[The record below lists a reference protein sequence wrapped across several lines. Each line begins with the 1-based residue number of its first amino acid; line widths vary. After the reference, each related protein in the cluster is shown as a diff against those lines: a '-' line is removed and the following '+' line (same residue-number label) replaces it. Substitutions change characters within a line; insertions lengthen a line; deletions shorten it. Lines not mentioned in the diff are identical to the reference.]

1 MKNDTPFKGLSRRS
15 FIARAT
21 GAVTLPIL
29 FNGLPLQAFDGPV
42 LHDLYNVE
50 TESDRVLVLVQ
61 LNGGNDGL
69 NTVIPLD
76 DYATYARLR
85 PNIAIPEKSALTLTS
100 GAGLHPNMTGMQQ
113 LWEEKKLGIIQGVS
127 YPNPNLS
134 HFRSTDIWMSASASN
149 VNETTGWLGRYLNM
163 EYPNYPVGFP
173 NATMPD
179 PIAIQ
184 MAAVVGLTLTG
195 LEHQSMG
202 IALQDPETFYRLVS
216 GTDAPGT
223 DLPST
228 KLAAANVTYVRE
240 VQTKSMQFS
249 TVIKAAADK
258 AKNIETYPT
267 GNRLADQLKIVARLI
282 AGGLKTRVYVVQ
294 LGGFDTHAG
303 QTDATEPTMGTHANL
318 LQQVSAA
325 MTTFQR
331 DIEKLGV
338 AERVIAMTF
347 SEFGR
352 RSFANESYGTDHGT
366 SAPMFFLGSLAQDG
380 ITGTSPKL
388 ANLKDGN
395 LETQYD
401 FRQIYASIL
410 EQWFGAEKSVVKQVL
425 FDSFDTVKVIKG
437 QTTSADDTPSV
448 STHVLTLAP
457 VTPNPVRSDATV
469 SYDLRSEGMVHLNL
483 FDNLGLHVATL
494 VNEYQSSGSHSI
506 PLSASPLPSGSYVIE
521 LRMGNERAHQ
531 VMVVAR

>member
-1 MKNDTPFKGLSRRS
+1 MNNDTTFKGLSRRS

-50 TESDRVLVLVQ
+50 AETDRVLVLVQ

-69 NTVIPLD
+69 NTVLPLN
-76 DYATYARLR
+76 DYSTYQKLR
-85 PNIAIPEKSALTLTS
+85 TNIAIPEKSALKLTAD
-100 GAGLHPNMTGMQQ
+100 AGLHPNMTGFQQ
-113 LWEEKKLGIIQGVS
+113 LWGEKKLGVIQGVS

-149 VNETTGWLGRYLNM
+149 VNETTGWLGRYLNL
-163 EYPNYPVGFP
+163 EYPNYPDGFP
-173 NATMPD
+173 NASAPD

-216 GTDAPGT
+216 GTDTPGS

-240 VQTKSMQFS
+240 VQSKSMQFS

-267 GNRLADQLKIVARLI
+267 GNKLADQLKIVARLI

-303 QTDATEPTMGTHANL
+303 QTDSTEPTMGTHANL
-318 LQQVSAA
+318 LEMVSGAL
-325 MTTFQR
+325 TTFQR

-338 AERVIAMTF
+338 ADRVVAMTF

-352 RSFANESYGTDHGT
+352 RANSNESYGTDHGT
-366 SAPMFFLGSLAQDG
+366 SAPMFVLGSLAQDG
-380 ITGTSPKL
+380 IAGTSPNL

-395 LETQYD
+395 LPIQFD
-401 FRQIYASIL
+401 FRQVYASIL
-410 EQWFGAEKSVVKQVL
+410 EQWFGAKKSVVKQVL
-425 FDSFDTVKVIKG
+425 FDNFETVKVIKG
-437 QTTSADDTPSV
+437 QTTSVDDTTSV
-448 STHVLTLAP
+448 STQAFTLAS
-457 VTPNPVRSDATV
+457 VAPNPVRSDASV
-469 SYDLRSEGMVHLNL
+469 SYDLHADGMVHVNL
-483 FDNLGLHVATL
+483 FDNLGLHVTTL
-494 VNEYQSSGSHSI
+494 VSEYQSPGPYTVPI
-506 PLSASPLPSGSYVIE
+506 SASPLPSGSYVVE
-521 LRMGNERAHQ
+521 LRMGNERANQ
-531 VMVVAR
+531 IMLVAR

>member
-1 MKNDTPFKGLSRRS
+1 MKTPTLTKGLSRRS

-21 GAVTLPIL
+21 GAVTLPMIL
-29 FNGLPLQAFDGPV
+29 NGLPLQAFDGPV

-50 TESDRVLVLVQ
+50 AETDRVLVLVQ

-69 NTVIPLD
+69 NTVLPLK
-76 DYATYARLR
+76 DYSTYQKLR
-85 PNIAIPEKSALTLTS
+85 TNIAIPERSGLKLTDE
-100 GAGLHPNMTGMQQ
+100 AALHPSMTGLQE
-113 LWEEKKLGIIQGVS
+113 LWNEQKLGIIQGVS

-149 VNETTGWLGRYLNM
+149 VNETTGWLGRYLNL
-163 EYPNYPVGFP
+163 EYPDYPAGFP

-216 GTDAPGT
+216 GTDAPGS

-228 KLAAANVTYVRE
+228 KLAASNITYVRE
-240 VQTKSMQFS
+240 VQSKSMQFS
-249 TVIKAAADK
+249 AVIKAAADK

-366 SAPMFFLGSLAQDG
+366 SAPMFFLGNLAQDG

-388 ANLKDGN
+388 TGLKDGN

-410 EQWFGAEKSVVKQVL
+410 EQWFGAKKSVVKQVL

-437 QTTSADDTPSV
+437 QTTSVDETPSA
-448 STHVLTLAP
+448 STQAFTLAA
-457 VTPNPVRSDATV
+457 VAPNPVRSDATI
-469 SYDLRSEGMVHLNL
+469 SYDLHTEGLVHMNL

-494 VNEYQSSGSHSI
+494 VSEYQSSGPHSI
-506 PLSASPLPSGSYVIE
+506 PVSASPLPSGSYVIE
-521 LRMGNERAHQ
+521 LRMGNERAHK

>member
-1 MKNDTPFKGLSRRS
+1 MNNNKTSKGLSRRS

-21 GAVTLPIL
+21 GAVTLPVL
-29 FNGLPLQAFDGPV
+29 FNGLPLKAYDGPA

-50 TESDRVLVLVQ
+50 AETDRVLVLVQ

-69 NTVIPLD
+69 NTVLPLN
-76 DYATYARLR
+76 DYSTYQKLR
-85 PNIAIPEKSALTLTS
+85 TNIAIPEKSALKLTT
-100 GAGLHPNMTGMQQ
+100 GAGLHPSMTGMRQ
-113 LWEEKKLGIIQGVS
+113 LWDEKKLGIIQGVS

-149 VNETTGWLGRYLNM
+149 VNETTGWLGRYLNV
-163 EYPNYPVGFP
+163 EYPNYPAGFP

-216 GTDAPGT
+216 GTDTPGS

-228 KLAAANVTYVRE
+228 KLAAANITYVRE
-240 VQTKSMQFS
+240 VQSKSMQFS

-267 GNRLADQLKIVARLI
+267 GNKLADQLKIVARLI

-303 QTDATEPTMGTHANL
+303 QTDSTEPTMGTHANL
-318 LQQVSAA
+318 LEMVSGA
-325 MTTFQR
+325 MTSFQR

-338 AERVIAMTF
+338 ADRVVSMTF

-352 RSFANESYGTDHGT
+352 RANSNESYGTDHGT
-366 SAPMFFLGSLAQDG
+366 SAPMFVLGSMAQDG
-380 ITGTSPKL
+380 ITGTSPNL
-388 ANLKDGN
+388 SNLKDGN
-395 LETQYD
+395 LPIQFD
-401 FRQIYASIL
+401 FRQVYASIL
-410 EQWFGAEKSVVKQVL
+410 EQWFGAKRSVIKQVL
-425 FDSFDTVKVIKG
+425 FDNFETVKVIKG
-437 QTTSADDTPSV
+437 QTTSVDDMPSV
-448 STHVLTLAP
+448 STQAFTLAP
-457 VTPNPVRSDATV
+457 VAPNPVRSDASV
-469 SYDLRSEGMVHLNL
+469 SYDLHAEGMVHVNL

-494 VNEYQSSGSHSI
+494 VSEYQSSGPHTVPI
-506 PLSASPLPSGSYVIE
+506 SASPLPSGSYVVE
-521 LRMGNERAHQ
+521 LRMGNERANQ
-531 VMVVAR
+531 IMVVAR

>member
-1 MKNDTPFKGLSRRS
+1 MKKPTLTKGLSRRS

-21 GAVTLPIL
+21 GAVTLPMIL
-29 FNGLPLQAFDGPV
+29 NGLPLQAFDGPV

-50 TESDRVLVLVQ
+50 AETDRVLVLVQ

-69 NTVIPLD
+69 NTVLPLK
-76 DYATYARLR
+76 DYSTYQKLR
-85 PNIAIPEKSALTLTS
+85 TNIAIPERSALKLTDE
-100 GAGLHPNMTGMQQ
+100 AALHPSMTGLRE
-113 LWEEKKLGIIQGVS
+113 LWNEQKLGIIQGVS

-149 VNETTGWLGRYLNM
+149 VNETTGWLGRYLNL
-163 EYPNYPVGFP
+163 EYPTYPDGFP
-173 NATMPD
+173 NAAMPD

-216 GTDAPGT
+216 GTDAPGS

-228 KLAAANVTYVRE
+228 KLAASNITYVRE
-240 VQTKSMQFS
+240 VQSKSMQFS
-249 TVIKAAADK
+249 AVIKAAADK

-303 QTDATEPTMGTHANL
+303 QTDATEPTKGTHANL
-318 LQQVSAA
+318 LEMVSSA
-325 MTTFQR
+325 MTSFQR
-331 DIEKLGV
+331 DVEKLGV
-338 AERVIAMTF
+338 ADRVVSMTF

-352 RSFANESYGTDHGT
+352 RAFANESYGTDHGT
-366 SAPMFFLGSLAQDG
+366 SAPMFILGSLAQNG
-380 ITGTSPKL
+380 ITGSSPSL
-388 ANLKDGN
+388 TNLTDGN
-395 LETQYD
+395 LKIQYD
-401 FRQIYASIL
+401 FRQVYASIL
-410 EQWFGAEKSVVKQVL
+410 EQWFGAKRSVVKQVL
-425 FDSFDTVKVIKG
+425 FGNFETVTVIKG
-437 QTTSADDTPSV
+437 QTTSVDGEPEGSTQAFTFGAIAPHPVQRDASV
-448 STHVLTLAP
+448 SYQLHQSSV
-457 VTPNPVRSDATV
+457 
-469 SYDLRSEGMVHLNL
+469 VHMNL

-494 VNEYQSSGSHSI
+494 VSGMQDAGSHSI
-506 PLSASPLPSGSYVIE
+506 PVSADTLPSGSYIIE
-521 LRMGNERAHQ
+521 LRVGNERAHK

>member
-1 MKNDTPFKGLSRRS
+1 MNNDTTFKGLSRRS

-50 TESDRVLVLVQ
+50 AETDRVLVLVQ

-69 NTVIPLD
+69 NTVIPLK
-76 DYATYARLR
+76 DYATYQKLR
-85 PNIAIPEKSALTLTS
+85 TNIAIPEKSVLKLTNE
-100 GAGLHPNMTGMQQ
+100 AGLHPTMTGWQE
-113 LWEEKKLGIIQGVS
+113 LWGEKKLGVIQGVS

-163 EYPNYPVGFP
+163 EYPNYPDGFP
-173 NATMPD
+173 NASMPD

-184 MAAVVGLTLTG
+184 LAAVVGLTLTG

-216 GTDAPGT
+216 GTDTPGS

-240 VQTKSMQFS
+240 VQSKSMQFS

-267 GNRLADQLKIVARLI
+267 GNKLADQLKIVARLI

-325 MTTFQR
+325 MTSFQR

-338 AERVIAMTF
+338 ADRVVAMTF

-352 RSFANESYGTDHGT
+352 RANSNESYGTDHGT
-366 SAPMFFLGSLAQDG
+366 SAPMFVLGSLAQDG
-380 ITGTSPKL
+380 ITGTSPNL

-395 LETQYD
+395 LPIQFD
-401 FRQIYASIL
+401 FRQVYASIL
-410 EQWFGAEKSVVKQVL
+410 EQWFGAKKSVVKQVL
-425 FDSFDTVKVIKG
+425 FNNFDTVKVIKG
-437 QTTSADDTPSV
+437 QTTSVDDTPSV
-448 STHVLTLAP
+448 STQAFTLAP
-457 VTPNPVRSDATV
+457 VAPNPVRSDASV
-469 SYDLRSEGMVHLNL
+469 SYDLHAEGMVHVNL

-494 VNEYQSSGSHSI
+494 VSEYQSYGPHTVPI
-506 PLSASPLPSGSYVIE
+506 SASPLPSGSYVVE
-521 LRMGNERAHQ
+521 LRMGNERANQ
-531 VMVVAR
+531 IMVVAR

>member
-1 MKNDTPFKGLSRRS
+1 MKNDSTFKGLSRRS

-50 TESDRVLVLVQ
+50 AESDRVLVLVQ

-69 NTVIPLD
+69 NTVIPLK
-76 DYATYARLR
+76 DYATYQKLR
-85 PNIAIPEKSALTLTS
+85 TNIAIPEKSVLKLTNE
-100 GAGLHPNMTGMQQ
+100 AGLHPTMTGWQE
-113 LWEEKKLGIIQGVS
+113 LWGEKKLGVIQGVS

-149 VNETTGWLGRYLNM
+149 VNETTGWLGRYLNL
-163 EYPNYPVGFP
+163 EYPNYPEGFP
-173 NATMPD
+173 NASMPD

-303 QTDATEPTMGTHANL
+303 QTDATEPTLGTHANL
-318 LQQVSAA
+318 LQQVSSA

-338 AERVIAMTF
+338 AERVVSITF

-366 SAPMFFLGSLAQDG
+366 SAPMFILGSPVQDG
-380 ITGTSPKL
+380 ITGASPRL
-388 ANLKDGN
+388 IDLKDGN
-395 LETQYD
+395 LDTQYD
-401 FRQIYASIL
+401 FRQVYASIL
-410 EQWFGAEKSVVKQVL
+410 EQWFGAKKSIVKQVL
-425 FDSFDTVKVIKG
+425 FDNFTTVKVIKG
-437 QTTSADDTPSV
+437 QTTSVNETPSV
-448 STHVLTLAP
+448 STRAFTLAA
-457 VTPNPVRSDATV
+457 VAPNPVRSDATIT
-469 SYDLRSEGMVHLNL
+469 YDLHTEGLVHLNL

-494 VNEYQSSGSHSI
+494 VSEYQAAGTHTV
-506 PLSASPLPSGSYVIE
+506 PVSASPLPSGSYVVE
-521 LRMGNERAHQ
+521 LRMGNERANQ
-531 VMVVAR
+531 IMVVAR

>member
-1 MKNDTPFKGLSRRS
+1 MKSEPTFKGLSRRS
-15 FIARAT
+15 FITRAT

-29 FNGLPLQAFDGPV
+29 FNGLPLQAFDGPA

-50 TESDRVLVLVQ
+50 AETDRVLVLVQ

-69 NTVIPLD
+69 NTVIPLN
-76 DYATYARLR
+76 DYATYAKLR
-85 PNIAIPEKSALTLTS
+85 PNIAIPEKSALKLTS
-100 GAGLHPNMTGMQQ
+100 SAGLHPNMTGMQQ

-184 MAAVVGLTLTG
+184 MAAVVGLALTG

-216 GTDAPGT
+216 GTDAPGS

-228 KLAAANVTYVRE
+228 KLAAANITYVRE
-240 VQTKSMQFS
+240 VQSKSMQFS

-331 DIEKLGV
+331 DIEKLGA
-338 AERVIAMTF
+338 AERVVSMTF

-352 RSFANESYGTDHGT
+352 RANSNESYGTDHGT
-366 SAPMFFLGSLAQDG
+366 SAPMFVLGSMAQEG
-380 ITGTSPKL
+380 IAGTSPNL
-388 ANLKDGN
+388 SNLKDGN
-395 LETQYD
+395 LPIQFD

-410 EQWFGAEKSVVKQVL
+410 EQWFGAKKSVVKQVL

-437 QTTSADDTPSV
+437 QTTSVDDSPSI
-448 STHVLTLAP
+448 STQAFTFAP
-457 VTPNPVRSDATV
+457 VAPNPVRIDATV
-469 SYDLRSEGMVHLNL
+469 SYDLRTEGMVHLNL
-483 FDNLGLHVATL
+483 FDNLGLHVATI
-494 VNEYQSSGSHSI
+494 VNEYQSPGPHSV
-506 PLSASPLPSGSYVIE
+506 PVSASTLPSGSYVIE

>member
-1 MKNDTPFKGLSRRS
+1 MNKNTLRTGLSRRS

-21 GAVTLPIL
+21 GAVTLPMLI
-29 FNGLPLQAFDGPV
+29 NGLPVKAFDGPV
-42 LHDLYNVE
+42 LHDLLNVE
-50 TESDRVLVLVQ
+50 AESDRVLVLVQ

-69 NTVIPLD
+69 NTVIPLN
-76 DYATYARLR
+76 DYATYQKLR
-85 PNIAIPEKSALTLTS
+85 TNIAIPEKSALKITTQ
-100 GAGLHPNMTGMQQ
+100 AGLHPNMAGMQQ
-113 LWEEKKLGIIQGVS
+113 LWDEKKIGIVQGVS

-149 VNETTGWLGRYLNM
+149 VNVTTGWLGRYLNM
-163 EYPNYPVGFP
+163 EYPNYPEGFP
-173 NATMPD
+173 NASTPD

-184 MAAVVGLTLTG
+184 MSAVVGLTLIG

-216 GTDAPGT
+216 GTDEPGS
-223 DLPST
+223 DLPSQQR
-228 KLAAANVTYVRE
+228 AAANVTYVRD
-240 VQTKSMQFS
+240 VQSKSMAYS

-267 GNRLADQLKIVARLI
+267 GNRLADQLKIVARMI
-282 AGGLKTRVYVVQ
+282 AGGLTTRVYVVQ

-318 LQQVSAA
+318 LGMVSGALTA
-325 MTTFQR
+325 FQR

-338 AERVIAMTF
+338 AERVVTMTF

-352 RSFANESYGTDHGT
+352 RAESNESFGTDHGT
-366 SAPMFFLGSLAQDG
+366 SAPMFVLGTSVQDG
-380 ITGTSPKL
+380 MTGSNPDLK
-388 ANLKDGN
+388 NLVDGN
-395 LETQYD
+395 LRTQFD

-410 EQWFGAEKSVVKQVL
+410 EQWFGAKKSVVKDVL
-425 FDSFDTVKVIKG
+425 FDNFDTVKLIRG
-437 QTTSADDTPSV
+437 GTTSTDD
-448 STHVLTLAP
+448 ARA
-457 VTPNPVRSDATV
+457 VTTQAFTFDAIAPNPVRMDATIRYNLNV
-469 SYDLRSEGMVHLNL
+469 DGMVHVNL

-494 VNEYQSSGSHSI
+494 VSEVQARGSHSV
-506 PLSASPLPSGSYVIE
+506 PVNASPLPSGSYVVE

>member
-1 MKNDTPFKGLSRRS
+1 MKNEPTLKGLSRRS
-15 FIARAT
+15 FIARTT

-29 FNGLPLQAFDGPV
+29 LNGLPLKAFDGPA

-50 TESDRVLVLVQ
+50 AETDRVLVLVQ

-69 NTVIPLD
+69 NTVIPLN
-76 DYATYARLR
+76 DYATYATLR
-85 PNIAIPEKSALTLTS
+85 PNIAIPEKSALKLTS
-100 GAGLHPNMTGMQQ
+100 SAGLHPNMTGMQQ
-113 LWEEKKLGIIQGVS
+113 LWDEKKLGIIQGVS

-163 EYPNYPVGFP
+163 EYPNYPEGFP
-173 NATMPD
+173 NTTMPD

-216 GTDAPGT
+216 GTDAPGS

-228 KLAAANVTYVRE
+228 KLAADNITYVRE

-258 AKNIETYPT
+258 ARNIETYPT
-267 GNRLADQLKIVARLI
+267 GNKLADQL
-282 AGGLKTRVYVVQ
+282 

-303 QTDATEPTMGTHANL
+303 QTDATEPTKGTHANL
-318 LQQVSAA
+318 LEMVSQA
-325 MTTFQR
+325 MTAFQR
-331 DIEKLGV
+331 DIEKLG
-338 AERVIAMTF
+338 ASDRVVAMTF

-352 RSFANESYGTDHGT
+352 RANSNESYGTDHGT
-366 SAPMFFLGSLAQDG
+366 SAPMFVLGSMAQEG
-380 ITGTSPKL
+380 IAGTSPNL
-388 ANLKDGN
+388 SNLKDGN
-395 LETQYD
+395 LPIQFD

-410 EQWFGAEKSVVKQVL
+410 EQWFGAKKSVVKQVL
-425 FDSFDTVKVIKG
+425 FDNFDTVKVIKG
-437 QTTSADDTPSV
+437 QTTSVDETPGV
-448 STHVLTLAP
+448 STQAFTLAP
-457 VTPNPVRSDATV
+457 VAPNPVRSDATV
-469 SYDLRSEGMVHLNL
+469 SYDLRAEGVVHLNL

-494 VNEYQSSGSHSI
+494 VSKYQGAG
-506 PLSASPLPSGSYVIE
+506 PYTVPVSASPLPSGSYVIE
-521 LRMGNERAHQ
+521 LRMGNERANQ